1 MNKNTIYKLYF
12 VLEFYLGTLYF
23 IGLFFFFREKNFLA
37 IVASFVF
44 DAKKTRKFISKT
56 TRLDNCKIYHD
67 STRYKYNTF
76 GTKTSISCLTT
87 GIGVPVGS

>member
-44 DAKKTRKFISKT
+44 DAKKDANSSVKLPDWTIVRFIMIQQGINI
-56 TRLDNCKIYHD
+56 RLH
-67 STRYKYNTF
+67 
-76 GTKTSISCLTT
+76 
-87 GIGVPVGS
+87 V